1 MDKTSPREVLLK
13 HGRWVSATEFAK
25 LVAEKKNVSERQA
38 KTLISKA
45 LISKANLDHAIM
57 RHVFSDRTV
66 IYGLAEFGPP
76 TGEATHRSIGE
87 PDVERV
93 RKALEELRFEFCFFK
108 EPTVKEVARRA
119 GLPPELVESVLYEH
133 APETGWGEPPENP
146 RKEAENAI
154 NLAGWLCWKQ
164 KGVKDSIAEGLAAEA
179 INNASPDVRKKAELI
194 VKSFPDLV
202 PVVGRRILE
211 WPLETQRRWRQLF
224 GSTPPGPPNWGVG
237 AIMGDSD
244 ETLNSLSRRRF

>member
-1 MDKTSPREVLLK
+1 MDKTSPREVLLR

-45 LISKANLDHAIM
+45 HLGHAIE
-57 RHVFSDRTV
+57 RHAFSDRTV

-76 TGEATHRSIGE
+76 TGEATHRRIGE

-119 GLPPELVESVLYEH
+119 GL
-133 APETGWGEPPENP
+133 
-146 RKEAENAI
+146 
-154 NLAGWLCWKQ
+154 
-164 KGVKDSIAEGLAAEA
+164 
-179 INNASPDVRKKAELI
+179 
-194 VKSFPDLV
+194 
-202 PVVGRRILE
+202 
-211 WPLETQRRWRQLF
+211 
-224 GSTPPGPPNWGVG
+224 
-237 AIMGDSD
+237 
-244 ETLNSLSRRRF
+244 